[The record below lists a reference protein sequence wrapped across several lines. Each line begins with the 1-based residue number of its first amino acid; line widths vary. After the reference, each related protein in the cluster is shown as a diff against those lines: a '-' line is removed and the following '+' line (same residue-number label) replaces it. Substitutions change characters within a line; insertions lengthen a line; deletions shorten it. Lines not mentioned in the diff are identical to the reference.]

1 MAGLRPAALFL
12 DLDGTLVD
20 TAPDLTAALNRVRQE
35 EGLPAVDEAEVR
47 PVVSHGGGAVVTAG
61 LGVPPEDPAHA
72 ALLQRL
78 LDHYRADLTTH
89 SRLFPGLAE
98 VLEAWESS
106 GRPWGVVTNKPA
118 RFTEPLLEALGLSG
132 RMAAVVS
139 GDSLPRAKP
148 HPDPLLHACTAAG
161 CEPTAAIYVGDA
173 ERDIAAGIAA
183 GLRTAVAGWGYL
195 DAADRPDDWGAE
207 IRLATPADLGRWLA
221 EPAA

>member
-1 MAGLRPAALFL
+1 MSDPRPAALFL

-20 TAPDLTAALNRVRQE
+20 TAPDLAAALNRVRRE

-61 LGVPPEDPAHA
+61 LGVAPEEPGHA
-72 ALLQRL
+72 ELLARL
-78 LDHYRADLTTH
+78 LDHYQRDIARH

-98 VLEAWESS
+98 VLAEWEAT

-118 RFTEPLLEALGLSG
+118 RFTEPLLEALGLAG
-132 RMAAVVS
+132 RVAAVVS
-139 GDSLPRAKP
+139 GDTLPRAKP

-161 CEPTAAIYVGDA
+161 CAPAAAIYVGDA
-173 ERDIAAGIAA
+173 ERDIAAGLAA

-195 DAADRPDDWGAE
+195 DPADRPGDWGAE
-207 IRLATPADLGRWLA
+207 VHLTTPADLGRWLA
-221 EPAA
+221 GSAA